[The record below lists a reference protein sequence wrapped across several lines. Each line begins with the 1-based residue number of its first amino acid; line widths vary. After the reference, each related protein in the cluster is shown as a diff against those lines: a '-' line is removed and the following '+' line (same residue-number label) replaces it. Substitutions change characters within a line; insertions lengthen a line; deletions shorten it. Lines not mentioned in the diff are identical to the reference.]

1 MSKILKGSFELMK
14 QLNISAVLNVIKNN
28 GGLSRA
34 DIAKLTGLTPASISN
49 ISKQLIESKYLV
61 ERGMGESS
69 GGRPPIIL
77 ELNPDA
83 RYVIGVNIGVGSI
96 EVVVTDLGA
105 KIICRDEMLVLAS
118 KRSKELVIK
127 NLVKLINEVLM
138 SSNIDSEKVL
148 GVGIAMHGIVNTDNG
163 ISKYAPYY
171 NWVNVN
177 LKEELQSIL
186 KYPVFI
192 DNDVRAMAIGE
203 SWFGSAKDINNFV
216 MINVSNGV
224 GAGIIIENKPY
235 YGVDFSAGEIGHIV
249 VDVDGAKCNCGNYG
263 CLETVVSN
271 DSIVKKAIKAIKQG
285 SNSLLINFKENI
297 EDLTIDDICKGA
309 SLNDDVSIYVLKEAA
324 RYLGMGISN
333 LVNILNPRNVV
344 VVGEIFEDTLYV
356 IEALKEI
363 VDKRS
368 MRVPN
373 KNIRITKSVLG
384 KEAAVIGAATL
395 VIKELFSGNEAL
407 FNS

>member
-1 MSKILKGSFELMK
+1 MK

-368 MRVPN
+368 MRLPN

>member
-1 MSKILKGSFELMK
+1 MK

-77 ELNPDA
+77 ELNPEA

-96 EVVVTDLGA
+96 QVVVTDLGA
-105 KIICRDEMLVLAS
+105 KIICRDEMLVPVS
-118 KRSKELVIK
+118 KGSKDLVIK
-127 NLVKLINEVLM
+127 DLVKLINEVLV

-148 GVGIAMHGIVNTDNG
+148 GVGIAMHGIVNTDTG
-163 ISKYAPYY
+163 ISEYAPYY

-203 SWFGSAKDINNFV
+203 SWFGSAKDISNFV

-271 DSIVKKAIKAIKQG
+271 NSIVKKAIKAIKQG
-285 SNSLLINFKENI
+285 SNSLLIDIKENI

-309 SLNDDVSIYVLKEAA
+309 SLNDDVSMYVLKEAA

-344 VVGEIFEDTLYV
+344 VVGEIFEDTQYV
-356 IEALKEI
+356 IEALREI

-368 MRVPN
+368 MKLPN
-373 KNIRITKSVLG
+373 KSIRITKSVLG

-395 VIKELFSGNEAL
+395 VIKELFSGNEDL